1 MWHIGSSVGEKGTNH
16 SNDVKLIQALL
27 NVNFRNQNKSKT
39 LKISGSAD
47 KETLAAIKEFQQDTM
62 GTKNPDGR
70 VDPGGKTFHAL
81 LKILKQQL
89 NDKKSLVEPKEGIV
103 TFKSEGTEGGRYHS
117 RILHVPSSGSGLTVG
132 RGYDMG
138 QKSSAKIASDLG
150 KAGIDTHSVNIIKTA
165 AGLKG
170 AKARHFIVDHDL
182 LDFQI
187 TPTTQKTLFE
197 GSFSEEAKETKR
209 ICTSKAVEKLYGS
222 CDWDKLDTRIKQMLV
237 DLKYRGDYTS
247 TTRKKIQK
255 YVSKN
260 DFDKF
265 KKEMTDSGYWV
276 GTVGVPKE
284 RFKLRKEFLEK
295 TSTK

>member
-1 MWHIGSSVGEKGTNH
+1 MWRIGSSVGDKGTNN
-16 SNDVKLIQALL
+16 SDDVKLIQALL
-27 NVNFRNQNKSKT
+27 NVYFRSQSKNKNLKT
-39 LKISGSAD
+39 SGSAD
-47 KETLAAIKEFQQDTM
+47 KETVDAIKEFQSDHL
-62 GTKNPDGR
+62 GVKDPDGR
-70 VDPGGKTFHAL
+70 VDPGGKTFNAL
-81 LKILKQQL
+81 IAVLKKQSI
-89 NDKKSLVEPKEGIV
+89 DKKSLVEPKEGIV

-117 RILHVPSSGSGLTVG
+117 RILHVPSNSSGLTVG

-138 QKSSAKIASDLG
+138 LKSSAKIAADLG
-150 KAGIDTHSVNIIKTA
+150 KAGIDSQSVNVIKTA

-170 AKARHFIVDHDL
+170 SKAKQFIIEHDL
-182 LDFQI
+182 LDFHI
-187 TPTTQKTLFE
+187 TPTAQNTLFE
-197 GSFSEEAKETKR
+197 STFSEEAKETKR
-209 ICTSKAVEKLYGS
+209 ICTSKAVEKLYGN

-255 YVSKN
+255 LVVKN
-260 DFDKF
+260 DFEKF

-276 GTVGVPKE
+276 GTIGVPKE